1 MDYKRIKFLMVFALG
16 GVSAFSQTIQY
27 KNELTEDWQ
36 TLDASNIEA
45 KCLSKARALK
55 LSGDFSSFKVSL
67 KKSNGQYG
75 TYETGLVI
83 NACLNDYPDNILAN
97 YYGYSNSCLQEVD
110 MSEVTGVNS
119 LQCFALGCVSLAKI
133 DFPVSTITNQ
143 ISLNGAFWRCSSLQ
157 KADLTMFTNLK
168 DIMQSFVDCY
178 NLTDVRFNN
187 NPERTELNSLYCA
200 FYGCEKLKTIDLS
213 MFSIKD
219 EKNCFDRVFYGC
231 LSLNYVYLPT
241 NFVVYGN
248 RHYADSFIE
257 QNFEESNPNCLKIL
271 TTDEKVPENMDKWTN
286 IIYNG
291 KAYTDISLFEGSKES
306 SATNIVYN
314 YTFECPMP
322 FELGDKVATFT
333 PVVSTYGNGIGGWS
347 TLTIPFTGALQ
358 VKSETDDDYKSVYP
372 ATNSF
377 DGYYWLREYKDGKG
391 KAVNFGVVNNV
402 NRVTG
407 EALQANIPYIIAF
420 PGSKFGDD
428 NMEGKQ
434 IRFIATSGAIPMT
447 TDLKVNGRSGSY
459 AFQGNLNGSSASGT
473 AYKLVSQEDGR
484 DYFEETTD
492 ANLPFHAQ
500 IISTEETVSHAK
512 RLSIYA
518 DGETTGIVGV
528 ADVTS
533 QQPST
538 YFTIDGVDT
547 GVTDAKLLKKG
558 IYIHGNKKIVIG

>member
-1 MDYKRIKFLMVFALG
+1 MNYKRIKFLVVFALG

-55 LSGDFSSFKVSL
+55 LSGDFSNFKVSL

-75 TYETGLVI
+75 NYETGLVI
-83 NACLNDYPDNILAN
+83 NTCLNDYPDKILAN
-97 YYGYSNSCLQEVD
+97 YYDYNNSYLQEVD
-110 MSEVTGVNS
+110 MSEVTGLNS
-119 LQCFALGCVSLAKI
+119 LQCFVLGCGLLTKI

-143 ISLNGAFWRCSSLQ
+143 ISLNGAFWRCFSLQ

-178 NLTDVRFNN
+178 SLTDVKFNK

-200 FYGCEKLKTIDLS
+200 FYGCEKMKTIDLS

-219 EKNCFDRVFYGC
+219 EKNSFDRVFYGC

-306 SATNIVYN
+306 STTNTVYN

-333 PVVSTYGNGIGGWS
+333 PVVSTYGNGIGGWN

-358 VKSETDDDYKSVYP
+358 VKSETDDDYKNVYP

-407 EALQANIPYIIAF
+407 EALQANTPYIIAF
-420 PGSKFGDD
+420 PGNKFGDD
-428 NMEGKQ
+428 SMEGKL

-459 AFQGNLNGSSASGT
+459 AFQGNLNGSSVSGT

-484 DYFEETTD
+484 DYFEGTAD

-518 DGETTGIVGV
+518 DGETTGIIGV
-528 ADVTS
+528 VDVTS